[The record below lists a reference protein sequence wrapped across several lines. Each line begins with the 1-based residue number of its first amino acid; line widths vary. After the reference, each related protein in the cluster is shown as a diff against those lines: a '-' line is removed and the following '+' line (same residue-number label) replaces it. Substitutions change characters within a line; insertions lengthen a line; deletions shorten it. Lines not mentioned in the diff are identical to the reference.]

1 MWAALVAQMVKNLP
15 KGWWGRLGFNLG
27 QEDPLEKG
35 MATHSYILAWR
46 IPMDRGAWQ
55 AIVHGVAK
63 SRNMPCNCSD
73 SIFIL
78 AFSLP
83 GLISPTP
90 SCLPCISSALD
101 SSRSPFMKTF
111 LLPGR
116 VGPFSFLFQWT
127 MSLSLNSKFP
137 EIMKPLFTEPST
149 QHCTK
154 CGDTHNCCL
163 KLLAFSRVW
172 SMLKIVNKV
181 CHSKDLIE
189 I

>member
-1 MWAALVAQMVKNLP
+1 MRETWVQP
-15 KGWWGRLGFNLG
+15 GSGRSPGERNGYPLLYSCLENSHG
-27 QEDPLEKG
+27 QR
-35 MATHSYILAWR
+35 SLAGYSPW
-46 IPMDRGAWQ
+46 
-55 AIVHGVAK
+55 VAK

-101 SSRSPFMKTF
+101 SSRSPFMKIF

-127 MSLSLNSKFP
+127 MSLSFNSKFP